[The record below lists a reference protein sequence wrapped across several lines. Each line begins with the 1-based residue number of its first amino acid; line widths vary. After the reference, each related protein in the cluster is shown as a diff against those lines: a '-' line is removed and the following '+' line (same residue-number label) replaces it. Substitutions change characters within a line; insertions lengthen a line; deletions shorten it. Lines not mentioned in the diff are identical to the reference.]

1 MYPHERS
8 LVEEMQQ
15 KPFAIVGVNSDED
28 LAKLRPRLAAEKITW
43 RSFWNGPE
51 GTKGPIAAAWHVT
64 GWPTV
69 YVIDHEGV
77 IRHKG
82 HGSPPTAMDRVLREC
97 VAKAEAA
104 QRGK

>member
-8 LVEEMQQ
+8 LVAEWKD
-15 KPFAIVGVNSDED
+15 KPFAIVGVNSDQD
-28 LAKLRPRLAAEKITW
+28 LAALKPRLAW

-51 GTKGPIAAAWHVT
+51 GTAGPIAKAWHVS

-82 HGSPPTAMDRVLREC
+82 HGGPGMDEALRAC
-97 VAKAEAA
+97 LAKAEAA
-104 QRGK
+104 LRTK